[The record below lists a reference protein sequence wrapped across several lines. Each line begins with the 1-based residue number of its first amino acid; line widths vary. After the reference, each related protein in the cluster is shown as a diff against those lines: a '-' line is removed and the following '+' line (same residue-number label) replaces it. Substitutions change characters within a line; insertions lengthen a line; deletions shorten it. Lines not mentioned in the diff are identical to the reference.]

1 MVASETEGG
10 DELLAAEGFVADGF
24 HGRMQGDER
33 VLKIVEM
40 RHLTL
45 ETANLS
51 F

>member
-10 DELLAAEGFVADGF
+10 DELLEAEGFVTDGF
-24 HGRMQGDER
+24 HCRTQGGER

-45 ETANLS
+45 KALT
-51 F
+51 

>member
-10 DELLAAEGFVADGF
+10 DGLLAAKGFVADGF
-24 HGRMQGDER
+24 QDRTQGDER

-45 ETANLS
+45 KTANLS